1 MRKAS
6 LRSLVGVFAVS
17 AVAMS
22 VAAVALAGPK
32 DGKDGK
38 DKDAKGQV
46 AEGDA
51 PQVATLVP
59 MMDGFKWGQ
68 SPQDVINAHIG
79 INGVID
85 KDFDPLLSRV
95 QPGVQQKALESD
107 RDNRKAAFQ
116 RSLIEFKDVP
126 TGYDAT
132 PIKTEY
138 SYKNRESLLMIERAG
153 KRRYFFF
160 IGAPAR
166 LWKMYDEI
174 PLDET
179 GPLGKTYQDAITK
192 LQGALSVA
200 GRVRAADASKGLIT
214 TTVDW
219 QDASSHLRALDR
231 KRIVAVVLEERQT
244 LGNLD
249 RLRMTKAEDPLA
261 MDQSILA
268 VTKGGI
274 SDPNSKPTGSA
285 SASGSASGKK
295 TNPPPA
301 RTGH

>member
-6 LRSLVGVFAVS
+6 LRGLVGVFAVG
-17 AVAMS
+17 AVAMT
-22 VAAVALAGPK
+22 VAVGALAGPK

-38 DKDAKGQV
+38 QKDAKAQV

-51 PQVATLVP
+51 PQVSTLVP

-68 SPQDVINAHIG
+68 SPQDIINAHIG
-79 INGVID
+79 VNGVID
-85 KDFDPLLSRV
+85 KDFDPLLTRV
-95 QPGVQQKALESD
+95 QPGVQQKALESE

-116 RSLIEFKDVP
+116 RSLIEFKDTP

-132 PIKTEY
+132 ALKTEY
-138 SYKNRESLLMIERAG
+138 SYKNRESLLMIERSG
-153 KRRYFFF
+153 KRRFFFF

-166 LWKMYDEI
+166 LWKIYDEV

-192 LQGALSVA
+192 LQGALAVA
-200 GRVRAADASKGLIT
+200 GRVRAADPSIGLIT

-219 QDASSHLRALDR
+219 QDASTHLRALDR
-231 KRIVAVVLEERQT
+231 KRLTAIVLEERQT
-244 LGNLD
+244 LANLE

-274 SDPNSKPTGSA
+274 SDPNSKPTASA
-285 SASGSASGKK
+285 SASGSAQK
-295 TNPPPA
+295 TNGP
-301 RTGH
+301 RR

>member
-6 LRSLVGVFAVS
+6 LRSWVGVFAVG
-17 AVAMS
+17 
-22 VAAVALAGPK
+22 AVALTVAAAAGAGPK

-38 DKDAKGQV
+38 GGKATV

-68 SPQDVINAHIG
+68 SPQDVIAAHVG
-79 INGVID
+79 TGGVID

-116 RSLIEFKDVP
+116 RSLIEFKEVP

-132 PIKTEY
+132 PLKTEY
-138 SYKNRESLLMIERAG
+138 SYRNRESLLMIERAG
-153 KRRYFFF
+153 RKRFFFF

-166 LWKMYDEI
+166 LWKIYDEI
-174 PLDET
+174 PFDET
-179 GPLGKTYQDAITK
+179 GPLGKTYQEAITK
-192 LQGALSVA
+192 LQGALAVA
-200 GRVRAADASKGLIT
+200 GRVRAADESKGLIT

-219 QDASSHLRALDR
+219 QDATSHLRALDR
-231 KRIVAVVLEERQT
+231 KRICAIVLEERQT
-244 LGNLD
+244 LANLE
-249 RLRMTKAEDPLA
+249 RLRMVKAEDPLA

-274 SDPNSKPTGSA
+274 SDPNKAGGSGSA
-285 SASGSASGKK
+285 SASGKK
-295 TNPPPA
+295 ANPPPP
-301 RTGH
+301 RK

>member
-1 MRKAS
+1 MKRAS
-6 LRSLVGVFAVS
+6 FRSLMGMFAVGT
-17 AVAMS
+17 VATT
-22 VAAVALAGPK
+22 VALGALAGPK
-32 DGKDGK
+32 DGKDKDGK
-38 DKDAKGQV
+38 AAAAA

-51 PQVATLVP
+51 PQVSTLVP

-85 KDFDPLLSRV
+85 KDFDPLLARV
-95 QPGVQQKALESD
+95 QPGVQQKALESE

-116 RSLIEFKDVP
+116 RSLIEFKDTP

-132 PIKTEY
+132 ALKTEY
-138 SYKNRESLLMIERAG
+138 SYKNRESLLMVERAG
-153 KRRYFFF
+153 KKRFFFF

-166 LWKMYDEI
+166 LWKIYDEI

-179 GPLGKTYQDAITK
+179 GPLGKSYQDAITK
-192 LQGALSVA
+192 LQGALAVA
-200 GRVRAADASKGLIT
+200 GRVRAADPAQGLIT

-219 QDASSHLRALDR
+219 QDATSHLRALDR

-244 LGNLD
+244 LANLE

-274 SDPNSKPTGSA
+274 SDPSKAAASA
-285 SASGSASGKK
+285 SASGSARRGGPPKK
-295 TNPPPA
+295 P
-301 RTGH
+301 